1 MSRPTE
7 EIKDVEG
14 SNLEH
19 IYGERFRG
27 WYVTKKF
34 LRAES
39 LPLNYKDFNLSYRFN
54 IFDNRYR
61 FVMPAK
67 LEFDGKLITYSVGD
81 RNLGMFRFPRD
92 AQGNFS
98 APISLSHKSLNVVD
112 MSPEE
117 VVKVLAK
124 KPPLVF
130 EAFKVPQYGFELID
144 VLEKDAQELA
154 TITDNSFAEMV
165 KKEYD
170 KFFSER
176 TNEVL
181 EKIKSTPN
189 FLLILENTLGRQLR
203 NLNEISVMSD
213 GIIHT

>member
-1 MSRPTE
+1 VPQSVE

-14 SNLEH
+14 LNLEH
-19 IYGERFRG
+19 IYGEQFRG
-27 WYVTKKF
+27 WYVIKKF
-34 LRAES
+34 LRAETM
-39 LPLNYKDFNLSYRFN
+39 PLNYKEFDLSYRFN

-81 RNLGMFRFPRD
+81 RNLGVFRFPRD
-92 AQGNFS
+92 SQGNFS
-98 APISLSHKSLNVVD
+98 APIFLGPKSLNVN

-117 VVKVLAK
+117 AAEVLSK

-130 EAFKVPQYGFELID
+130 EAFKVPQYGFELMD
-144 VLEKDAQELA
+144 VTEKDVQELA
-154 TITDNSFAEMV
+154 IITDSSFAELI
-165 KKEYD
+165 KKECG
-170 KFFSER
+170 KIFSER
-176 TNEVL
+176 TNEVI

-203 NLNEISVMSD
+203 NLNEISVMSN